1 MNSNINEELNNTKN
15 QLILIKSL
23 FRELDTK
30 YNAIKS
36 EIKKLFSGM
45 IFKKNEIEIVN
56 NILSLLDFNNQ
67 EINEIINNNH

>member
-1 MNSNINEELNNTKN
+1 
-15 QLILIKSL
+15 
-23 FRELDTK
+23 
-30 YNAIKS
+30 
-36 EIKKLFSGM
+36 M